1 VGTPRRRGLSER
13 SVSHTPDDRAPARD
27 QRVLPRGVRL
37 LLLEPRDSAH
47 APLIERAAEDAGL
60 TVVRVERIEAAPPE
74 VAVMGVGPSVRDPL
88 QVARH
93 LRSIGAEPL
102 LVFFTPSISAR
113 NALRAE
119 LVRDPFLYP
128 RYELIDLPR
137 NTRQLASRM
146 GKVVA
151 TVASQPHALPSP
163 RRLRRRPRGSASRPG
178 GTSSGEHYLA
188 ELIGG
193 ARDAIFATDQS
204 QRVVTWNEAAER
216 LFGFGARAAL
226 GRTIDFLEL
235 PEAPADSPRQL
246 GNVVQ
251 RVLTSGEAEHARV
264 SCLRASG
271 EAVTVAVSVAP
282 IRDAHGMIQGVSAI
296 ARDDLEYQHV
306 EEALREANRQKDE
319 FLAIMSHELRTPLT
333 SILGYTD
340 MLLRGLSGP
349 LPPLTNRYI
358 GNVRSAGDRLLEL
371 VNGLLDYTRL
381 EAGVER
387 LEARPM
393 DLSRIV
399 GQIVEHFQA
408 SARAKGIDLRLAIAR
423 GVPARI
429 DADEDKLVHVLRSYV
444 GNALKFTPNDGW
456 VAVYVGPDPEL
467 PDHVRVSV
475 VDSGI
480 GMHHEQI
487 ARVWE
492 RFYQGDASLTRP
504 YGGMGLGLSIARHL
518 VTLHGGT
525 VGAES
530 RGPNRGSTFWFS
542 LPVRQPRQ
550 SASRDQAGDVHPE
563 ERDSV
568 RKGLVG
574 EVVVE

>member
-1 VGTPRRRGLSER
+1 M
-13 SVSHTPDDRAPARD
+13 
-27 QRVLPRGVRL
+27 RL

-60 TVVRVERIEAAPPE
+60 CVVHVDRLEATPPE

-102 LVFFTPSISAR
+102 LVFFTPSTSAR

-128 RYELIDLPR
+128 RYELIDLPQ

-151 TVASQPHALPSP
+151 NVPSP
-163 RRLRRRPRGSASRPG
+163 AHTRPSQRRRQRRSRGAASRAADNSNG
-178 GTSSGEHYLA
+178 DDHVAG
-188 ELIGG
+188 LIAS
-193 ARDAIFATDQS
+193 ARDAIFATDEA
-204 QRVVTWNEAAER
+204 QRVVTWNEASER
-216 LFGFGARAAL
+216 LFGFSATDAL
-226 GRTIDFLEL
+226 GRSTDFLDA
-235 PEAPADSPRQL
+235 PEVPADSPGHL
-246 GNVVQ
+246 GSVLR
-251 RVLTSGEAEHARV
+251 RVLTTGEPEYARV
-264 SCLRASG
+264 CCVSASG
-271 EAVTVAVSVAP
+271 ERLSIAVSVGP
-282 IRDAHGMIQGVSAI
+282 IRDRHGAIQGVSAI
-296 ARDDLEYQHV
+296 ARDDVAYQRV

-381 EAGVER
+381 EAGVEH
-387 LEARPM
+387 LEARPV
-393 DLSRIV
+393 DPSRIV
-399 GQIVEHFQA
+399 GHVVEHFQA
-408 SARAKGIDLRLAIAR
+408 QAQAKGIDLRLAIAR

-429 DADEDKLVHVLRSYV
+429 DGDEDKLVHVLRSYI

-456 VAVYVGPDPEL
+456 IAVSVGPDPEL
-467 PDHVRVSV
+467 HECVRVSV

-480 GMHHEQI
+480 GMQHEQI

-518 VTLHGGT
+518 VTLHGGA

-530 RGPNRGSTFWFS
+530 RGPNRGSTFWFT
-542 LPVRQPRQ
+542 LPVRQPREP
-550 SASRDQAGDVHPE
+550 ASGHKASGVHPE
-563 ERDSV
+563 ECDSV
-568 RKGLVG
+568 RKRLVG
-574 EVVVE
+574 EIVIE